1 MQVAAVMFPPAL
13 FCLCPAKSYLLLVCL
28 SSFFSL
34 PGTCQGDIVLI
45 LACAVHLRMMV
56 AHGRCSYSATV
67 CIFGGALTA
76 HGSLLPRYDYLRG
89 SLFIADVARQ
99 LCLWMSV
106 VCHRCCSCHLWPFPL
121 SGFIIFTLQS

>member
-45 LACAVHLRMMV
+45 LACAVHFRMMV
-56 AHGRCSYSATV
+56 AHGRCSYSAAVWQFWWGSDRTWLSFATV
-67 CIFGGALTA
+67 
-76 HGSLLPRYDYLRG
+76 
-89 SLFIADVARQ
+89 
-99 LCLWMSV
+99 
-106 VCHRCCSCHLWPFPL
+106 
-121 SGFIIFTLQS
+121 